1 MVSFE
6 TVEIQTKRYVL
17 INENHHLLY
26 FTLLYTLKNY
36 KTMFETQIVIEDHV

>member
-17 INENHHLLY
+17 INGNHHLLY
-26 FTLLYTLKNY
+26 FTLH
-36 KTMFETQIVIEDHV
+36 FEKLQDNV